1 MEDERLPIRK
11 IVVDSRERTAG
22 TPSDF
27 QVQLPEAITLPKH
40 FGCYVT
46 DIQCQHSFRTVHG
59 AASVGMRNHYF
70 YFFERL
76 VSAFHPSEND
86 FTVLTRAVL
95 SPGSYTPT
103 ELCAELQTQMNAVS
117 FFGSSAYTVSF
128 SNTLHVATI
137 TLNYA
142 GRGTYG
148 SYHGFVPVSAKVL
161 ANTALQTYAQAHRS
175 TNTNGVAYPSS
186 NQGSFTLSA
195 TSPESAD
202 GLFGIDSHVDAGFR
216 AVELLAILNNTATTT
231 QFPKVY
237 TSNQVDVRNLH
248 TLYLHSNSLSNFSA
262 IGPAGSRSVLARL
275 PVTSLSGGVLY
286 KQHSGNMHDIQDCS
300 GKMLSVLDF
309 SVRNSKNE
317 IVDLHGGSIL
327 FEIIFAPLPNT

>member
-22 TPSDF
+22 TPSEF
-27 QVQLPEAITLPKH
+27 QIGLPEAITLPRH

-76 VSAFHPSEND
+76 VSAFLPNEND
-86 FTVLTRAVL
+86 FTVLNRAVL

-103 ELCAELQTQMNAVS
+103 ELCAELATQMNAVS

-128 SNTLHVATI
+128 SNTLHCATI

-142 GRGTYG
+142 GHGTHG
-148 SYHGFVPVSAKVL
+148 SYHGFIPVSAKAL
-161 ANTALQTYAQAHRS
+161 ANTALQTYAQAHRL
-175 TNTNGVAYPSS
+175 TNNNGQAYPTSH
-186 NQGSFTLSA
+186 QGSFALSA
-195 TSPESAD
+195 MNPESAD
-202 GLFGIDSHVDAGFR
+202 GLFGVDAHVDAGFR
-216 AVELLAILNNTATTT
+216 AVELLATLNNTDLTT
-231 QFPKVY
+231 QFPKTFVSQ
-237 TSNQVDVRNLH
+237 TVDVRNVH

-262 IGPAGSRSVLARL
+262 IGPAGSRSVLAHL
-275 PVTSLSGGVLY
+275 AVTSLSGGVIQ
-286 KQHSGNMHDIQDCS
+286 KSHSGNLHDIQDCS

-309 SVRNSKNE
+309 SCRNSKNE
-317 IVDLHGGSIL
+317 IVDLHGGAIS
-327 FEIIFAPLPNT
+327 FTIIFAPLPNT